1 MNPGSSTQADDYS
14 PSAPSEGII
23 GGLNFRKSLH
33 AEGVDL
39 SDPVLE
45 GDSLDLILYVA
56 IREEEYR
63 TELKLISLS
72 GSPSLS
78 PSS

>member
-45 GDSLDLILYVA
+45 GDSLDPHPL
-56 IREEEYR
+56 RR
-63 TELKLISLS
+63 DS
-72 GSPSLS
+72 GGGIQDRVEAYIT
-78 PSS
+78 